1 MKAAVHVIVAA
12 PPSGRSKEEAKV
24 RLVVLLLSWLA
35 LAAPGWAQVA
45 AAPTTPDPTAAT
57 IAKARSDL
65 RDVAA
70 GLQGKALADRDIE
83 ARLARIPPIQARLVD
98 VLSGLTPRQQDLKAR
113 IAELG
118 LAPAAGAPED
128 PQTTQMRR
136 DLARHLAIVSSQVA
150 EARVL
155 TLTADQIS
163 AGLSDDLRENFSD
176 RLWTRDRSILDPTLW
191 RDFAAALPGDLTRLI
206 RAVREE
212 AAQLAPL
219 ARNVRSLVLVAIA
232 GLAGVFLLGPGRI
245 FLNHLGYRRAARV
258 GAAPRLRRILL
269 ALWLVL
275 VATLAPLVA
284 GLIVRGALIEI
295 GAMTPDVDEA
305 VELLIRV
312 SVFAYF
318 LAGLGRALISPGRP
332 GWRLAPVPEDMVAR
346 LAPFPALIGATAAL
360 SRLVEGLN
368 TIFGASL
375 ASRIASDCVT
385 LLIELAA
392 VGGALAAVGR
402 ARSAG
407 RAMNQ
412 TPTTAEAQSQAPWFL
427 ATLAAWI
434 ALAAALIAVL
444 VGFLA
449 LASLLM
455 REMVWIGAVLA
466 LLSLLLRLADD
477 LFPALLSP
485 ASPFGGALETIV
497 GLSRSSLEQLGV
509 LLSGLARLLLL
520 FLAWLAVLAPFGS
533 GAGDFLGR
541 LTASDFVVRL
551 GLVAI
556 SPSVILGGLALF
568 LAGLFI
574 TRAIRR
580 WLEVR
585 YLPKTD
591 LDVGLR
597 TSLAAGVTYLGA
609 LVAILAAFAYL
620 GLSVAQIALFASAL
634 SVGIGFGLQSIIGN
648 FVSGLILLA
657 ERPIRV
663 GDWIAIGDQEGDVR
677 KISIRATEIEMTD
690 RSRLIVPNSE
700 LVSKTVRNVT
710 HLGALGRVRI
720 VLKADAGAD
729 PAQVSDILLR
739 RLRDHPAVLADPAP
753 AVYLT
758 DARDAALEFTA
769 FAFVTSPRQAFAVKS
784 ELLFQIVPDL
794 RTAGIALAGPATV
807 VKVALDPGGAGL
819 AEPASPKG

>member
-1 MKAAVHVIVAA
+1 M
-12 PPSGRSKEEAKV
+12 
-24 RLVVLLLSWLA
+24 RLVVLLFVWLA
-35 LAAPGWAQVA
+35 LAAPARAQVT
-45 AAPTTPDPTAAT
+45 APPAPDPTPAT

-70 GLQGKALADRDIE
+70 GLQGKALADSDIE
-83 ARLARIPPIQARLVD
+83 ARLAKIPPIQAQLVD

-118 LAPAAGAPED
+118 PVPALGVPED
-128 PQTTQMRR
+128 PQTSQMRR
-136 DLARHLAIVSSQVA
+136 DLTRRLAIVNSEVA

-163 AGLSDDLRENFSD
+163 AGLSDDLRENFAD
-176 RLWTRDRSILDPTLW
+176 RLWSRDRSSLDPTLW

-206 RAVREE
+206 RTFRDEV
-212 AAQLAPL
+212 AQVAPVM
-219 ARNVRSLVLVAIA
+219 RNVQSAVLAA
-232 GLAGVFLLGPGRI
+232 LAVLAAAVLLGPARV
-245 FLNHLGYRRAARV
+245 FLNRLGYRRAAHSS
-258 GAAPRLRRILL
+258 GAPRLRRSLL
-269 ALWLVL
+269 ALWVVL
-275 VATLAPLVA
+275 VATLTPLVA
-284 GLIVRGALIEI
+284 GLLVRGALIQI
-295 GAMTPDVDEA
+295 GAMTPDVDKA
-305 VELLIRV
+305 SDLLVRV
-312 SVFAYF
+312 SVFAFF
-318 LAGLGRALISPGRP
+318 LAGLGRALLSPGRSE
-332 GWRLAPVPEDMVAR
+332 WRLAPVPEDMVAR
-346 LAPFPALIGATAAL
+346 VALFPALIGATAAL
-360 SRLVEGLN
+360 SRFVEGLS
-368 TIFGASL
+368 TILGASL
-375 ASRIASDCVT
+375 ASRIASDCLT

-402 ARSAG
+402 ARSAR
-407 RAMNQ
+407 RAMSA
-412 TPTTAEAQSQAPWFL
+412 TSVEGDGHAGAPWFF

-444 VGFLA
+444 VGYLA
-449 LASLLM
+449 LASFLM
-455 REMVWIGAVLA
+455 REMVWVGAILA
-466 LLSLLLRLADD
+466 LLSLLMRLADD

-509 LLSGLARLLLL
+509 LLSGLARLVLL
-520 FLAWLAVLAPFGS
+520 FLAWLAVLAPFGA

-541 LTASDFVVRL
+541 LTASDFVVKL

-556 SPSVILGGLALF
+556 SPGVILGALALF

-597 TSLAAGVTYLGA
+597 TSLAAGVTYLGVV
-609 LVAILAAFAYL
+609 VAVLITFAYL
-620 GLSVAQIALFASAL
+620 GLSIAQIALFASAL
-634 SVGIGFGLQSIIGN
+634 SVGIGFGLQAIIGN

-663 GDWIAIGDQEGDVR
+663 GDWIAIGDLEGDVR
-677 KISIRATEIEMTD
+677 KISIRATEVEMAD

-700 LVSKTVRNVT
+700 LVSKIVRNVT
-710 HLGALGRVRI
+710 HSGALGRVRI
-720 VLKADAGAD
+720 VLKVDAGAD
-729 PAQVSDILLR
+729 PSEVADILLH
-739 RLRDHPAVLADPAP
+739 RLRDHPEVLSDPAP
-753 AVYLT
+753 AIFLT
-758 DARDAALEFTA
+758 DARDAALEFSA
-769 FAFVTSPRQAFAVKS
+769 LAYVSSPRQAYGVKS

-794 RTAGIALAGPATV
+794 KAAGVSLAGSATTI
-807 VKVALDPGGAGL
+807 KVALEAGA
-819 AEPASPKG
+819 ARTAAPAPTKG